1 MRNRRLMC
9 RNCGLRLAEGVRMV
23 RGGFCSDSCK
33 LAYIP
38 DITPAQA
45 AAINAA
51 DERAYR
57 EPQSYAEEPFGEQL
71 AVGFA
76 MMAGLDPRDEDER
89 VA

>member
-9 RNCGLRLAEGVRMV
+9 RNCGLRLAEDVRMV
-23 RGGFCSDSCK
+23 RGGFCSHSCR

-45 AAINAA
+45 AGINAA
-51 DERAYR
+51 DERAHR
-57 EPQSYAEEPFGEQL
+57 EPLSLYEEPYGEML

-76 MMAGLDPRDEDER
+76 MMAGLDPWDEDEQ

>member
-1 MRNRRLMC
+1 
-9 RNCGLRLAEGVRMV
+9 LAEGARMV
-23 RGGFCSDSCK
+23 RGGFCSHSCQ

-57 EPQSYAEEPFGEQL
+57 EPLSYTEEPFGEQL